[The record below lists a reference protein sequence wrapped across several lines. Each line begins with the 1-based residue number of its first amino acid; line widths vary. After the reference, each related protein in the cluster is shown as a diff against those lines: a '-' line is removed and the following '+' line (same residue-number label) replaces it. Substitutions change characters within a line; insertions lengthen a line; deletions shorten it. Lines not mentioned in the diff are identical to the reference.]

1 MIDIVGVNKTFY
13 VKNKKVEALKN
24 VSLHIDKGDIHGI
37 IGYSGAGKS
46 TLIRLINALEKP
58 DEGII
63 KINGIDINKLNQSDL
78 RKTRKKIGMIFQNFN
93 LLNSVN
99 VYENIAAPLKNHT
112 GLSKSEIDKKVKE
125 LLELVDLSDKE
136 KAYPNQLSGGQKQR
150 VAIARALSNN
160 PEILLCD
167 EATSALDPNTTKSIL
182 NLIKEVK
189 DKFNITVVLITHQM
203 EVVKYICNKV
213 SVMENGNIVE
223 NGNIIDIFTSSKK
236 EITKEFVAQ
245 TIHQEGVKEKQL
257 EIKKDFY
264 KLSFVGEN
272 VDNPLI
278 AEMLQKFNVTVS
290 ILYGNIEK
298 LYDTTYGNLIVT
310 MDGEKVEDSLN
321 YLRSKGVIIEVIKY
335 DRWNNI

>member
-1 MIDIVGVNKTFY
+1 MIDIAGVSKTFY

-63 KINGIDINKLNQSDL
+63 KINGIDINKLSQSDL

-93 LLNSVN
+93 LLNSIN

-150 VAIARALSNN
+150 VAIARALSND

-182 NLIKEVK
+182 NLIKEIK
-189 DKFNITVVLITHQM
+189 NKFNITIVLITHQM

-223 NGNIIDIFTSSKK
+223 NGNIIDIFTSSKE

-245 TIHQEGVKEKQL
+245 TIHQEGVKEKQS

-310 MDGEKVEDSLN
+310 IDGEKIEDSLN
-321 YLRSKGVIIEVIKY
+321 YLKNKGVIVEVIKY
-335 DRWNNI
+335 DR

>member
-63 KINGIDINKLNQSDL
+63 KINGIDVNKLNQSDL
-78 RKTRKKIGMIFQNFN
+78 RKIRKKIGMIFQNFN

-136 KAYPNQLSGGQKQR
+136 KAYPNQ
-150 VAIARALSNN
+150 
-160 PEILLCD
+160 
-167 EATSALDPNTTKSIL
+167 
-182 NLIKEVK
+182 
-189 DKFNITVVLITHQM
+189 
-203 EVVKYICNKV
+203 
-213 SVMENGNIVE
+213 
-223 NGNIIDIFTSSKK
+223 
-236 EITKEFVAQ
+236 
-245 TIHQEGVKEKQL
+245 
-257 EIKKDFY
+257 
-264 KLSFVGEN
+264 
-272 VDNPLI
+272 
-278 AEMLQKFNVTVS
+278 
-290 ILYGNIEK
+290 
-298 LYDTTYGNLIVT
+298 
-310 MDGEKVEDSLN
+310 
-321 YLRSKGVIIEVIKY
+321 
-335 DRWNNI
+335 